1 MIRLRC
7 RRRRSR
13 RSEVEAELTRRGG
26 RVEGRLR
33 GRAGEGG
40 CRREVQDQVHVRH
53 AFDRR
58 SFLQWTAFNQLRVLR
73 GGGGGKMEE

>member
-1 MIRLRC
+1 MIRLRRRRC
-7 RRRRSR
+7 RRRRRRR
-13 RSEVEAELTRRGG
+13 RSEIEVELTRRGG

-40 CRREVQDQVHVRH
+40 RRREVQDQVHVRH

-58 SFLQWTAFNQLRVLR
+58 AFLQ
-73 GGGGGKMEE
+73 

>member
-1 MIRLRC
+1 MIRLRRRRC
-7 RRRRSR
+7 RRRCR
-13 RSEVEAELTRRGG
+13 RSEIEVELTRRGG

-40 CRREVQDQVHVRH
+40 RRREVQDQVHVRH

-58 SFLQWTAFNQLRVLR
+58 AFLQ
-73 GGGGGKMEE
+73 